1 MIPKS
6 ANRFSE
12 KVMLEKRAPD
22 FTVCGIYGMRSRMN
36 RSVHIVRQYMTIRFG
51 GPAED
56 VLR

>member
-1 MIPKS
+1 
-6 ANRFSE
+6 
-12 KVMLEKRAPD
+12 MLKKRASE
-22 FTVCGIYGMRSRMN
+22 FTVCRSYGMRSRMN

>member
-6 ANRFSE
+6 GNRFSE
-12 KVMLEKRAPD
+12 KIMLKKRAAD
-22 FTVCGIYGMRSRMN
+22 FTGCGSYGMRSRMT
-36 RSVHIVRQYMTIRFG
+36 RSVHIIRQYMTIRFG